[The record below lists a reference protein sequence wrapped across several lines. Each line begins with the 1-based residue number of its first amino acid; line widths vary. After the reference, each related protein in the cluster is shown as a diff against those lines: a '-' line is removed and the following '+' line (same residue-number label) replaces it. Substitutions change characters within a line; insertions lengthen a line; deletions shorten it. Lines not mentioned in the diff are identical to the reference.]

1 MKNYLLLLLFCLSV
15 SISVYSQCDDGRSFT
30 KFDWTPLDTNEWPS
44 SNDNDGDFQTYTID
58 YVNSDTGI
66 TENVEVT
73 LTISDPNGVNVDDN
87 FNCAFGNGNC
97 DDGSNTLDLSTETGG
112 NYGDPYLTWG
122 QSTTSASSSTGS
134 TFTFSFSRPVRLNN
148 FTIGDIDDDG
158 RENNGNNAQSYQDA
172 VSLTASNGGTNI
184 PLQLTGGSN
193 INISG
198 QTATAIYVNGVN
210 GNVSPDANA
219 GTLQV
224 SSNGELTSFSINY
237 YNGASDAD
245 GNSNGHAIR
254 ISGFSVCAVN
264 PPLNSEIGITK
275 SSSANGGPVYPGDV
289 ITYTIEV
296 TNNAGASGSAREVT
310 LTDVLPSGVNYVSGS
325 AEKTYF
331 FDQSQ
336 GLETGSFTHSFTG
349 GEPDGCFGPSAPI
362 FQTYSVENTDVPS
375 NATLTNF
382 SYSATVQT
390 ADWLSDISLTTDWP
404 TNNINIPAGSF
415 GGDNAGT
422 GSVSGSS
429 AASGI
434 ALGTYNFEWNDS
446 TNGPNIGTC
455 GQDNVVVSSSFTI
468 DYEYEEFIRS
478 QTTDAANAPPNLVTA
493 ADAIKLRP
501 GETMTVTYQVT
512 VDEPLSSSITELTN
526 SATADSDSDDPV
538 TASVTDDVNHPATI
552 SGTVEDTDGNPING
566 VTVELQDGTGNVVND
581 VDGNPLSAITD
592 MNGNYS
598 FTNVIPGDYVIVETD
613 NAGYDSSSDSDNVN
627 DGVNDTDNNPDTN
640 DNQIP
645 VSVVSGETDTGNDF
659 VDFITVL
666 PVDLVY
672 FNAEAQGNNAL
683 LTWGTQSETNN
694 SHFVLYRSV
703 DGVNFE
709 EIQQVEGAG
718 TTNQA
723 QSYSVVDENAAA
735 YADAVYYKLEQVDFD
750 GTVDDD
756 IDIQLVRFSGSAVV
770 KVYPNPAQKGADI
783 QVEAT
788 DIFTIDVF
796 AVNGQ
801 MTAKFEFGGVDLATI
816 STSEL
821 AVGTYVLIINQTI
834 ERKIVVQ

>member
-1 MKNYLLLLLFCLSV
+1 
-15 SISVYSQCDDGRSFT
+15 
-30 KFDWTPLDTNEWPS
+30 
-44 SNDNDGDFQTYTID
+44 
-58 YVNSDTGI
+58 
-66 TENVEVT
+66 
-73 LTISDPNGVNVDDN
+73 
-87 FNCAFGNGNC
+87 
-97 DDGSNTLDLSTETGG
+97 
-112 NYGDPYLTWG
+112 
-122 QSTTSASSSTGS
+122 
-134 TFTFSFSRPVRLNN
+134 
-148 FTIGDIDDDG
+148 
-158 RENNGNNAQSYQDA
+158 
-172 VSLTASNGGTNI
+172 
-184 PLQLTGGSN
+184 
-193 INISG
+193 
-198 QTATAIYVNGVN
+198 
-210 GNVSPDANA
+210 
-219 GTLQV
+219 
-224 SSNGELTSFSINY
+224 
-237 YNGASDAD
+237 
-245 GNSNGHAIR
+245 
-254 ISGFSVCAVN
+254 
-264 PPLNSEIGITK
+264 
-275 SSSANGGPVYPGDV
+275 
-289 ITYTIEV
+289 
-296 TNNAGASGSAREVT
+296 
-310 LTDVLPSGVNYVSGS
+310 
-325 AEKTYF
+325 
-331 FDQSQ
+331 
-336 GLETGSFTHSFTG
+336 
-349 GEPDGCFGPSAPI
+349 
-362 FQTYSVENTDVPS
+362 
-375 NATLTNF
+375 
-382 SYSATVQT
+382 
-390 ADWLSDISLTTDWP
+390 
-404 TNNINIPAGSF
+404 
-415 GGDNAGT
+415 
-422 GSVSGSS
+422 
-429 AASGI
+429 
-434 ALGTYNFEWNDS
+434 
-446 TNGPNIGTC
+446 
-455 GQDNVVVSSSFTI
+455 
-468 DYEYEEFIRS
+468 
-478 QTTDAANAPPNLVTA
+478 
-493 ADAIKLRP
+493 
-501 GETMTVTYQVT
+501 MTVTYQVT